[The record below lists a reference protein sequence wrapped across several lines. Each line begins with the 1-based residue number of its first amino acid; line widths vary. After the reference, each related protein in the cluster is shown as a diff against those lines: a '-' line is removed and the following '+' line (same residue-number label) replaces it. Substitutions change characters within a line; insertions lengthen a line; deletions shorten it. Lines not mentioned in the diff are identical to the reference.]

1 MQPIKLGSED
11 VLAWQSLLPPD
22 LKELCPPKADPALDE
37 ECDELSQALSISS
50 PRRFAETLRARG
62 PLVRRLEP
70 ARRILILAYSISRGW
85 DDATRIVSDLTDDG
99 VGTDEEGAAG
109 KIGALFMADCH
120 AVRKIVRQ
128 RMINAVSQQETAEA
142 VLRGVGQY
150 EYDYGIGSGGLT

>member
-22 LKELCPPKADPALDE
+22 FKEICPPKADPALDE

-50 PRRFAETLRARG
+50 PRRFGETLRSRG

-70 ARRILILAYSISRGW
+70 ARRIRILAYSISRGW
-85 DDATRIVSDLTDDG
+85 DDALRIVSDLTDDG
-99 VGTDEEGAAG
+99 VVTGEQGEAG
-109 KIGALFMADCH
+109 RIGAIFMEDFH
-120 AVRKIVRQ
+120 AVRRLVRR
-128 RMINAVSQQETAEA
+128 RMINAVSKQATAEA

-150 EYDYGIGSGGLT
+150 QYDYGIGSGGLS